1 VKNTLAGVCAAALAL
16 CAAPGVLAATQSM
29 TAQAQPSATDVPA
42 QAKGMCRQRATLPA
56 DRPRIG
62 VVLGGGGARG
72 ISHISV
78 LRTLEQ
84 LQVPVDCIAG
94 TSIGSLVGALYASGM
109 TVEEL
114 EDVVTTMDWDKLFA
128 NDIPREERSYRR
140 KRDDELV
147 IAQPGV
153 GISSEG
159 LKVTTGLLTG
169 ENIMLMFGRLVEP
182 VSTIEDFDNL
192 PIPFRAIAADINDGS
207 AVVIKGGDLALAMRA
222 SMSIP
227 GAFPPVLASGKV
239 LVDGGIANNLPVEVL
254 RGEGADIIIAVDV
267 GTPLS
272 EMTPHSSVL
281 ALTGQLTGLL
291 TVRNTRRSIEALGER
306 DVLITPP
313 LGDRVATADFDKF
326 KEALAIG
333 LEGVEPVR
341 DRLAQLGLPAE
352 AYAQNR
358 AVRTGRQTS
367 PPVIEFVRLD
377 NQSRYRDAVAQA
389 RIKVPLGQPLDA
401 AALERQLLEVYGY
414 DTLSQA
420 TYEVLEEGGK
430 TGLVLHLREKNEGP
444 NYLETGL
451 SMSSDFE
458 GRFDFNFRLGLL
470 RSPVNDIGGEVRG
483 LLQIGDESQLMGEY
497 FQPFGTTGRFQFIT
511 RAQYLDRKIN
521 QFNANGDK
529 LAEFSVRQIGLQAAL
544 GREFGNHG
552 ALTVGIRRST
562 GEAEVLVGD
571 PGLPSVDFDSGDVYV
586 DASLD
591 RMDSLFFPRN
601 GYILRNRYTFSR
613 TELGA
618 GVDFEQY
625 DLDAI
630 GARSFGAHAVQLAL
644 RFHATTSGV
653 APLQSVYR
661 AGGFSR
667 LVGFTPNEI
676 TGQDYGV
683 LLGGYTYQLGEVFG
697 QKALVG
703 GSLEYGNVWQRRTDM
718 DFADGILNGS
728 LFIGADTWVGPM
740 MLGIGAREG
749 GHMNLFLTVGETF

>member
-1 VKNTLAGVCAAALAL
+1 VNNIRAGVCAAAIAL
-16 CAAPGVLAATQSM
+16 CAVPGAVAATRSHTPDA
-29 TAQAQPSATDVPA
+29 TATTPA
-42 QAKGMCRQRATLPA
+42 NAAVGMCGQRPALPPG
-56 DRPRIG
+56 RPRIG
-62 VVLGGGGARG
+62 LVLGGGGARG

-94 TSIGSLVGALYASGM
+94 TSIGSLVGAMYASGM
-109 TVEEL
+109 SVDEIEETV
-114 EDVVTTMDWDKLFA
+114 VTMDWVKLFA
-128 NDIPREERSYRR
+128 NDIPRPERSYRR

-147 IAQPGV
+147 IAQPGL
-153 GISSEG
+153 GISAKG
-159 LKVTTGLLTG
+159 VKVTTGLLTG
-169 ENIMLMFGRLVEP
+169 ENIMLMFERLVEP
-182 VSTIEDFDNL
+182 VSTIEDFDRL

-227 GAFPPVLASGKV
+227 GAFPPVPAGGKV

-291 TVRNTRRSIEALGER
+291 TVGNSKRSIATLGSR

-313 LGDRVATADFDKF
+313 LGDRVATADFHKF

-341 DRLAQLGLPAE
+341 DRLAQLGIPE
-352 AYAQNR
+352 DAYAQHR
-358 AVRTGRQTS
+358 SERIGRQAA
-367 PPVIEFVRLD
+367 PPTIEFVRLD
-377 NQSRYRDAVAQA
+377 NQTRYRDSILLA
-389 RIKVPLGQPLDA
+389 RIRVPLQQPLDST
-401 AALERQLLEVYGY
+401 ALERQLLEVYGY
-414 DTLSQA
+414 DTLSQS
-420 TYEVLEEGGK
+420 TYEVLEEDGK
-430 TGLVLHLREKNEGP
+430 TGVVLHLRERNEGP
-444 NYLETGL
+444 SYLEAGL

-470 RSPVNDIGGEVRG
+470 RSPVNDTGGEVRG

-497 FQPFGTTGRFQFIT
+497 YQPFGATGRFLFAT

-521 QFNANGDK
+521 QFDANGDK
-529 LAEFSVRQIGLQAAL
+529 LAELNVREVGLQASV
-544 GREFGNHG
+544 GREFGNYG
-552 ALTVGIRRST
+552 AISAGLRRST
-562 GEAEVLVGD
+562 GSIDVLVGD
-571 PGLPSVDFDSGDVYV
+571 PGVPRTDFDSGEAFV
-586 DASLD
+586 DASID
-591 RMDSLFFPRN
+591 RLDSLFFPRD
-601 GYILRNRYTFSR
+601 GYIMRNRYTFSR
-613 TELGA
+613 TGLGA
-618 GVDFEQY
+618 DVDFEQY

-630 GARSFGAHAVQLAL
+630 GARSFGPHAVQLGL
-644 RFHATTSGV
+644 RYHATTSGV
-653 APLQSVYR
+653 APLQSLYR
-661 AGGFSR
+661 VGGFSR
-667 LVGFTPNEI
+667 LAGFTPDEL
-676 TGQDYGV
+676 TGQAYGV

-703 GSLEYGNVWQRRTDM
+703 GTLEYGNIWQRRTDM
-718 DFADGILNGS
+718 AFGDGILNGS
-728 LFIGADTWVGPM
+728 LFIGADTWVGPI